1 MIAHRDYFYRMAS
14 AYLDAAEWADW
25 PSDEEGNEEGD
36 SWAREACASADAA
49 VRECLN
55 MIISD
60 DDDRD
65 IESVLVSA
73 DIGPESAGHD
83 LWLTRNR
90 HGTGFWD
97 RGYDDDVAKI
107 LTDAAHSMGGS
118 DPYIG
123 DDGLCY
129 LA

>member
-1 MIAHRDYFYRMAS
+1 MTTHRDYLDRMAC
-14 AYLDAAEWADW
+14 AYLDCAAWADW
-25 PSDEEGNEEGD
+25 PRDEEGNEEGN
-36 SWAREACASADAA
+36 SWAREAFASADAA
-49 VRECLN
+49 VREFLN

-123 DDGLCY
+123 DDGPCY
-129 LA
+129 LS